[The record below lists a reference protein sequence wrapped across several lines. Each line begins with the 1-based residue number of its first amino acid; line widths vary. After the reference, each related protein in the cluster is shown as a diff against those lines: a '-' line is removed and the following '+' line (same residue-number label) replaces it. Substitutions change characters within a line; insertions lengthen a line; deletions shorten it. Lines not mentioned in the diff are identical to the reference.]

1 MRVGTITRAREEH
14 IRTKDKSSRQPIGSS
29 SKMWELKTPK
39 IGTRRVANEKT
50 GTGNILI
57 TLNQANHDKIIAINN
72 INRVDPIALYEI
84 SLQSYDSKNNA
95 PAVIGSPP
103 NINCQITND
112 SADIFH
118 STFF

>member
-1 MRVGTITRAREEH
+1 MGTITRARDEH
-14 IRTKDKSSRQPIGSS
+14 IRTKDISSRQPIGSP